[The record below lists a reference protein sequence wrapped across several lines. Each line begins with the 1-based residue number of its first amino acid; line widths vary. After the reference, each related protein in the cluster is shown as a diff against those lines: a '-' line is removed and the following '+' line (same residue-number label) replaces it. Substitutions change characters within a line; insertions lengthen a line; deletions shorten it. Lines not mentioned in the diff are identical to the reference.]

1 MPSSTVR
8 LAAAQMGATHRSDP
22 RKKTLERMLELL
34 NDAASQGAEVV
45 LFPEIAFTTF
55 FPRYLIDDADEL
67 ASWFEHG
74 DVTTS
79 GNTAPLFDKARQLGV
94 DISLGFAEAA
104 ESGERFNSSI
114 YYHAKSGN
122 VLSKYRKIH
131 LPGDFEPFDD
141 PEAVNQLEKRY
152 FKPGDLGFQ
161 AFRVPD
167 LAESSEPIMGMMIC
181 NDRRWTEAWRCL
193 GLQGVEVVLCGY
205 NTPGFA
211 PHLFGSDKNADP
223 KQAEQT
229 ALFHH
234 KLVMQHGSYTN
245 ATFSVCAARCG
256 VDDGKY
262 SLIGGSCI
270 VGPEGDI
277 LAEAKTV
284 EDEIVIADCDLSACR
299 QGKTR
304 TFDFA
309 RHRRVEHYSR
319 IVEQTGIIEP
329 PELSD
334 TTSHSPST
342 NGSHPN
348 SNHQLPPSPAA
359 TPPPKPIRILLCNPN
374 ATPSMTAS
382 CLALTTP
389 TLPPDVSLHA
399 FTAPPPAPTAIE
411 SSTDNV
417 LSAAAAFRALLPL
430 QNREN
435 YSAVL
440 VACFSD
446 HALIR
451 MLREELDVPVIGIM
465 EASLFAARTLGARF
479 GIVATSHRSAIGHVD
494 AVRQYG
500 MEAFCAGIESCGLGV
515 LGLER
520 KPREEVL
527 GAMQDA
533 ARRLVGRGAEVVA
546 LGCAGMSGVK
556 GAVEEAV
563 GAEVRVVDGVVA
575 GVQHLVGVVR
585 MGGRTAKGGLFASS
599 AVVRRARGQ
608 GYI

>member
-1 MPSSTVR
+1 MPSNAIR
-8 LAAAQMGATHRSDP
+8 LAAAQMGTTHRSDP
-22 RKKTLERMLELL
+22 RSKTLDRMLKLL
-34 NDAASQGAEVV
+34 DDAANQGAEVV
-45 LFPEIAFTTF
+45 LFPEIALTTF
-55 FPRYLIDDADEL
+55 FPRYLIDDAEEL
-67 ASWFEHG
+67 TSWFEHG
-74 DVTTS
+74 DVTKS
-79 GNTAPLFDKARQLGV
+79 ENTAPLFDKARELGV

-104 ESGERFNSSI
+104 ENGERFNSSI
-114 YYHAKSGN
+114 YYHAKSGSI
-122 VLSKYRKIH
+122 LSKYRKIH
-131 LPGDFEPFDD
+131 LPGDFEPFED
-141 PEAVNQLEKRY
+141 PDAVNQLEKRY

-167 LAESSEPIMGMMIC
+167 LASSSEPIM
-181 NDRRWTEAWRCL
+181 AWRCY

-229 ALFHH
+229 ALCHH

-284 EDEIVIADCDLSACR
+284 EDEIIIADCDLSACR

-309 RHRRVEHYSR
+309 RHRRVEHYRR

-329 PELSD
+329 PRLRD
-334 TTSHSPST
+334 TASPTPSI
-342 NGSHPN
+342 NGTRH
-348 SNHQLPPSPAA
+348 LPPQPTS
-359 TPPPKPIRILLCNPN
+359 TPPPKTIRILLCNPN

-382 CLALTTP
+382 CLTMANP

-411 SSTDNV
+411 SATDNV
-417 LSAAAAFRALLPL
+417 LSAAASFRALLPL

-435 YSAVL
+435 YSAIL
-440 VACFSD
+440 VACYSD

-451 MLREELDVPVIGIM
+451 MLREELECPVIGIM
-465 EASLFAARTLGARF
+465 EASLFVARTLGARF
-479 GIVATSHRSAIGHVD
+479 GIVATSQRSAIGHVD
-494 AVRQYG
+494 AVRHYG
-500 MEAFCAGIESCGLGV
+500 MQPFCAGIESCGLGV
-515 LGLER
+515 LDLER

-533 ARRLVGRGAEVVA
+533 AVRLVGKGAEVLT
-546 LGCAGMSGVK
+546 LGCAGMTDMK
-556 GAVEEAV
+556 GAVERAV
-563 GAEVRVVDGVVA
+563 GGDVRVVDGVVA

-585 MGGRTAKGGLFASS
+585 MRGRTAKGGLYASS
-599 AVVRRARGQ
+599 AVGRRARGQ

>member
-1 MPSSTVR
+1 MPSNTIR

-22 RKKTLERMLELL
+22 RSKTLDRTLKLL
-34 NDAASQGAEVV
+34 DNAASQGAELV
-45 LFPEIAFTTF
+45 LFPEIALTTF
-55 FPRYLIDDADEL
+55 FPRYLIDDAEEL
-67 ASWFEHG
+67 ALWFEHG
-74 DVTTS
+74 DVTKS
-79 GNTAPLFDKARQLGV
+79 ENTAPLFDKARELGV

-104 ESGERFNSSI
+104 ETGERFNSSI
-114 YYHAKSGN
+114 YYHAKSGS

-131 LPGDFEPFDD
+131 LPGEFEPFED

-161 AFRVPD
+161 TFRVPD
-167 LAESSEPIMGMMIC
+167 LAASSEPIMGMMIC

-193 GLQGVEVVLCGY
+193 GLQGAEVVLCGY

-277 LAEAKTV
+277 LAEAKTI
-284 EDEIVIADCDLSACR
+284 EDEIVIADCDLDACR

-319 IVEQTGIIEP
+319 IVDQTGPIEP
-329 PELSD
+329 PKLSD
-334 TTSHSPST
+334 TASQPPST
-342 NGSHPN
+342 NGTH
-348 SNHQLPPSPAA
+348 HLPPQPTS

-382 CLALTTP
+382 CLTMVTP

-411 SSTDNV
+411 SATDNV
-417 LSAAAAFRALLPL
+417 LSAAASFRALLPL
-430 QNREN
+430 QHREN

-440 VACFSD
+440 VACYSD

-451 MLREELDVPVIGIM
+451 MLREELECPVIGIM
-465 EASLFAARTLGARF
+465 EASLFVARTLGARF
-479 GIVATSHRSAIGHVD
+479 GIVATSHRSAIGHAD
-494 AVRQYG
+494 AVRHYG
-500 MEAFCAGIESCGLGV
+500 MEGFCAGIESCCLGV
-515 LGLER
+515 LDLER

-533 ARRLVGRGAEVVA
+533 AVRLVGKGAEVLT
-546 LGCAGMSGVK
+546 LGCAGMTDMK
-556 GAVEEAV
+556 AAVEEAV
-563 GAEVRVVDGVVA
+563 GGDVTVVDGVVA
-575 GVQHLVGVVR
+575 GVHHLVGVVR
-585 MGGRTAKGGLFASS
+585 MGGRTAKGGLYASS
-599 AVVRRARGQ
+599 AVGRKARGQ